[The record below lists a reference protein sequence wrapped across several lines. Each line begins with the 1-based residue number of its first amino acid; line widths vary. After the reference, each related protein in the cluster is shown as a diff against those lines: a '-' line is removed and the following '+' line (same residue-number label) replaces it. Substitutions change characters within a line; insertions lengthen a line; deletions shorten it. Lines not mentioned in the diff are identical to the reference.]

1 MMRFQKEAWDQYS
14 VVQDQ
19 AKRVMRKSTI
29 TGMGAALPVL
39 ASVLDQNKVAGEQDL
54 GVVDIPVSQIV
65 GIASDSDRD
74 IYVTDF
80 LPLLSVKSK
89 YAERWTQ
96 LFMEYL
102 SDAGLADPIRTYEYM
117 GKFYVVDGKK
127 RVSVVKALGAM
138 TIKASVTR
146 IMPVRTDEPR
156 IRSYYEFVETY
167 EKTGLYQIAFS
178 QAGQADRFLKAL
190 GHEPDHVW
198 NEADRYSFMFHW
210 YPFERALEVAFGGRM
225 NITTADAVLVLL
237 KYHSFEELR
246 DLPSWTLAEML
257 QDARLDLYQMDPDHQ
272 TREPFYKKAS

>member
-102 SDAGLADPIRTYEYM
+102 ST
-117 GKFYVVDGKK
+117 
-127 RVSVVKALGAM
+127 
-138 TIKASVTR
+138 
-146 IMPVRTDEPR
+146 
-156 IRSYYEFVETY
+156 
-167 EKTGLYQIAFS
+167 
-178 QAGQADRFLKAL
+178 
-190 GHEPDHVW
+190 
-198 NEADRYSFMFHW
+198 
-210 YPFERALEVAFGGRM
+210 
-225 NITTADAVLVLL
+225 
-237 KYHSFEELR
+237 
-246 DLPSWTLAEML
+246 
-257 QDARLDLYQMDPDHQ
+257 
-272 TREPFYKKAS
+272 